1 MLTAQALFLLYI
13 MCINSRNTLKNSPI
27 LLKYPRFAIE
37 TEGNMAPK
45 ENNKPVVLQVLP
57 ELNQGGVELGTIE
70 IASELQKRGIKN
82 FVASAGGRMLPQLEH
97 LKVKHFT
104 LPLKTKNIFKM
115 WLNTKKLE
123 KIIKENGITIVHA
136 RSRAPAWSAYWAA
149 KNCGVHFI
157 TTFHGTYGLGPRGI
171 KKFYNRIMT
180 YGERVIAISNH
191 IKEHIIKNYGTDEN
205 KIRLISRC
213 VNMENFDVE
222 NTSAERMIKF
232 LEENQIPSDKPL
244 ITLIGRL
251 TNWKGQKLLI
261 EALNKIKDEDFFCL
275 LIGDDQGRTK
285 YTDELHEMIEKY
297 DMAERFAFIRHVS
310 DVPAA
315 MMVSDIVLST
325 SIEPEAFGR
334 IAIEGQAMGRIVIA
348 SNIGG
353 SKETV
358 IDGVTGKLFA
368 SENADDLAAA
378 IKWGLSLS
386 TAEREK
392 IGTAAIKNVKEH
404 FTKQIMCDKTI
415 KVYEEI
421 MNQK

>member
-1 MLTAQALFLLYI
+1 MTE
-13 MCINSRNTLKNSPI
+13 NT
-27 LLKYPRFAIE
+27 
-37 TEGNMAPK
+37 K
-45 ENNKPVVLQVLP
+45 EELVVLQVLP

-82 FVASAGGRMLPQLEH
+82 FVASEGGRMEGALER

-115 WLNTKKLE
+115 WLNSLRLA
-123 KIIKENGITIVHA
+123 KIIKENGITVVHA

-149 KNCGVHFI
+149 KKCGVHYM

-171 KKFYNRIMT
+171 KKVYNQVMT
-180 YGERVIAISNH
+180 FGERVIAISNH
-191 IKEHIIKNYGTDEN
+191 IKEHIIKNYGTDES
-205 KIRLISRC
+205 KIRLIARC

-232 LEENQIPSDKPL
+232 LEENNIPADKPL
-244 ITLIGRL
+244 VTLIGRL

-261 EALNKIKDEDFFCL
+261 EALSKIKDMDFHCL
-275 LIGDDQGRTK
+275 LIGDDQGRTQ
-285 YTDELHEMIEKY
+285 YSEELHDMIEKY
-297 DMAERFAFIRHVS
+297 GMEDRYTFIRHVS

-315 MMVSDIVLST
+315 MLVSDVVLST

-334 IAIEGQAMGRIVIA
+334 IAIEGQAMGRVVVA
-348 SNIGG
+348 SDIGG

-358 IDGVTGKLFA
+358 VDGVTGKLFK
-368 SENADDLAAA
+368 SGDADDLAAA
-378 IKWGLSLS
+378 IKWALSLS
-386 TAEREK
+386 KEDKDK
-392 IGTAAIKNVKEH
+392 IGANAIKNIKEH

-415 KVYEEI
+415 SVYEELI
-421 MNQK
+421 NQK

>member
-1 MLTAQALFLLYI
+1 M
-13 MCINSRNTLKNSPI
+13 
-27 LLKYPRFAIE
+27 
-37 TEGNMAPK
+37 TEKTK
-45 ENNKPVVLQVLP
+45 EELVVLQVLP

-82 FVASAGGRMLPQLEH
+82 FVASEGGRMEGALER

-115 WLNTKKLE
+115 WLNSLRLA

-149 KNCGVHFI
+149 KKCGVHYM

-171 KKFYNRIMT
+171 KKVYNQVMT
-180 YGERVIAISNH
+180 FGERVIAISNH
-191 IKEHIIKNYGTDEN
+191 IKEHIIKNYGTDES
-205 KIRLISRC
+205 KIRLIARC

-232 LEENQIPSDKPL
+232 LEENNIPADKPL
-244 ITLIGRL
+244 VTLIGRL

-261 EALNKIKDEDFFCL
+261 EALNKIKDMDFHCL
-275 LIGDDQGRTK
+275 LIGDDQGRTQ
-285 YTDELHEMIEKY
+285 YSEELHDMIEQY
-297 DMAERFAFIRHVS
+297 GMEDRYTFIRHVS

-315 MMVSDIVLST
+315 MLVSDVVLST

-334 IAIEGQAMGRIVIA
+334 IAIEGQAMGRIVVA
-348 SNIGG
+348 SDIGG

-358 IDGVTGKLFA
+358 IDGVTGKLFK
-368 SENADDLAAA
+368 SGDADDLAAA
-378 IKWGLSLS
+378 IKWALSLS
-386 TAEREK
+386 KEDKDK
-392 IGTAAIKNVKEH
+392 IGANAIKNVKEH
-404 FTKQIMCDKTI
+404 FTKQIMCDKI
-415 KVYEEI
+415 ISVYEEI
-421 MNQK
+421 INQK